1 MNFEMNSLKDWE
13 KSYNDNQYISNH
25 NRWEYYISQWFI
37 FLNIYYLLE
46 VIRMKENHDSIF
58 EYFEYVPETT
68 GTTVKAD
75 PKEEVEYKEEKE
87 IKKRGKYAFF
97 YMP

>member
-1 MNFEMNSLKDWE
+1 
-13 KSYNDNQYISNH
+13 
-25 NRWEYYISQWFI
+25 
-37 FLNIYYLLE
+37 
-46 VIRMKENHDSIF
+46 MKENHDSIF

-87 IKKRGKYAFF
+87 IKKKGKYAFF